1 MKNSEKPMGWRM
13 IRILNTIMNKLES
26 PYGDTYNYVKAVKFR
41 LEQEL
46 EKNK

>member
-13 IRILNTIMNKLES
+13 IRILNKIMHKLES
-26 PYGDTYNYVKAVKFR
+26 HGDTYNYVKAIKFR

-46 EKNK
+46 EAEK